1 MPMRPIADPVPQTTI
16 DVSVRAA
23 LAEDVGAGDITA
35 RLIDEGATGRATLI
49 TREAMCLCG
58 TAWFDAVFA
67 QLDARVRVEWHAADG
82 DWVDAGATLCSLT
95 GPTRAL
101 LTGERCAMNFV
112 QMLSG
117 TATATSLCAKRFAGL
132 SMQLLD
138 TRKTIPGHR
147 LAQKYAVRCGGGHNH
162 RLGLYDAFLIKDNHI
177 AAAGGVAVAIARARA
192 IAPGAPVE
200 VEVETLAQLEDAIA
214 AGADIVMLDNFD
226 DASVARAVGIAAV
239 AGAARPKLEVSGS
252 VDEARMSFLARAGID
267 YVSLGALTKHVH
279 AVDLSMRYV
288 SR

>member
-1 MPMRPIADPVPQTTI
+1 MPMRPTPEPVPQAAI
-16 DVSVRAA
+16 DASVRAA
-23 LAEDVGAGDITA
+23 LAEDVGTGDITA
-35 RLIDEGATGRATLI
+35 ALIDAGDTGCATLI
-49 TREAMCLCG
+49 TRDAMCLCG

-67 QLDARVRVEWHAADG
+67 QLDARVRVAWHAADG
-82 DWVDAGATLCSLT
+82 EWVNAGATLCSLA
-95 GPTRAL
+95 GPARAL

-117 TATATSLCAKRFAGL
+117 TATATFLCAKRFTGL

-162 RLGLYDAFLIKDNHI
+162 RLGLFDAFLIKDNHI
-177 AAAGGVAVAIARARA
+177 AAAGSIARAVQRARA
-192 IAPGAPVE
+192 IAPAAPVE
-200 VEVETLAQLEDAIA
+200 VEVETLAQLEDAID

-226 DASVARAVGIAAV
+226 AAAVTRAVEIAAA
-239 AGAARPKLEVSGS
+239 AGTARPKLEVSGN
-252 VDEARMSFLARAGID
+252 VDEARIAFLARAGID

-288 SR
+288 AR